1 MNPADIPDRLNKD
14 LDRYLRA
21 QELAEKYAEPFDFF
35 DVDHLKA
42 IFRGDAERLLK
53 PIHDLL
59 YIQHQAKFMSL
70 EERDA
75 EYAKVAE
82 RIHQACRDMFTEC

>member
-1 MNPADIPDRLNKD
+1 MGDSIPCRVSRD
-14 LDRYLRA
+14 LERHLRA

-59 YIQHQAKFMSL
+59 YIQHQAKYMTV